1 MDGRKVRWGK
11 GSDSKVID
19 GNETSGDEPTVVYTE
34 VGT

>member
-19 GNETSGDEPTVVYTE
+19 GNETSGDEVV
-34 VGT
+34 V